1 MYIWGE
7 KGNYLVSTPPLG
19 TKIKAQLFLLSQQ
32 YHFWTTIR
40 DNLFTKDPDTSPKK
54 RPSIL
59 SIKVLKSEP
68 ERKRRSELG
77 ERKYK
82 WKGKEVGGKK
92 KEGKR
97 KGRKILIEQQ
107 NKVLDYVESKVL
119 KSQEKKEEEMSKLKF
134 IPQRVWVIR
143 LSVSIWRADLGRTLD
158 ILGAERER
166 LRQRKTKV

>member
-1 MYIWGE
+1 MWFHCVLYLHLDNQIIFLLYFLIGMYVYFRR
-7 KGNYLVSTPPLG
+7 KRKLSCFNSSLRNKNKSS
-19 TKIKAQLFLLSQQ
+19 AFLLSQQ

-59 SIKVLKSEP
+59 SIKVLKSKP
-68 ERKRRSELG
+68 ERKRSELG

-82 WKGKEVGGKK
+82 WKGKEVGGEK

-107 NKVLDYVESKVL
+107 NKFWIMWKAKY
-119 KSQEKKEEEMSKLKF
+119 
-134 IPQRVWVIR
+134 
-143 LSVSIWRADLGRTLD
+143 
-158 ILGAERER
+158 
-166 LRQRKTKV
+166 